1 MNIQFDIHS
10 ITIFKRSN
18 NSTFFTMMIAI
29 DKTTAENNGIES
41 SLDIALNANTI
52 SYSLITYI
60 SLIYL

>member
-1 MNIQFDIHS
+1 
-10 ITIFKRSN
+10 
-18 NSTFFTMMIAI
+18 MMIAI